1 MRALG
6 WFAFLLLLGPA
17 ITFASAQAPPEWPEL
32 ELVNAYRLSWPG
44 NFQPSGLT
52 ACQGKLLTVSDR
64 HDLEIQE
71 IRLGANGQAEVRPFG
86 RFTELPPPPPL
97 ATAVD
102 VLRQMIL
109 TLVGK
114 QYDWEGITCDDQ
126 GSLYLASEAYSA
138 VLKIP
143 TQGPLHWITLAP
155 HPEIQARKLLG
166 QANAGIEGVQWLPGN
181 SLMIAA
187 ESNPAGLIRCRIDHG
202 LCHPEQVRVLSD
214 TQLPPD
220 IQTRDISGVST
231 AAQRLYVLERYHA
244 RVCRRDT
251 KDFKI
256 ERCYSFKATE
266 KHPRHAHRGAAWGQA
281 EGLQVLEDRI
291 FLVIDNNGRVLRSD
305 PSSTDTWLFE
315 FRRPDG
321 F

>member
-1 MRALG
+1 MQRLG
-6 WFAFLLLLGPA
+6 WFIVLLLLGPA
-17 ITFASAQAPPEWPEL
+17 GALASTQETSPWQEL
-32 ELVNAYRLSWPG
+32 ELIQAHRLKWPG

-52 ACQGKLLTVSDR
+52 SCQGKLLTVSDR

-71 IRLGANGQAEVRPFG
+71 IRIHSNGQTEVRPYG

-114 QYDWEGITCDDQ
+114 QFDWEGISCDDA
-126 GSLYLASEAYSA
+126 GNLYLASEAYSA

-155 HPEIQARKLLG
+155 HPEIQARKMLSRT
-166 QANAGIEGVQWLPGN
+166 NAGIEGIQWLAGN
-181 SLMIAA
+181 QLILAA
-187 ESNPAGLIRCRIDHG
+187 ESNPAGLIRCRIEQNQ
-202 LCHPEQVRVLSD
+202 CQPNQVRVLSD
-214 TQLPPD
+214 DHLPP
-220 IQTRDISGVST
+220 QLLTRDISGVS
-231 AAQRLYVLERYHA
+231 AANQQLYVLERYHA
-244 RVCRRDT
+244 RVCRRDAN
-251 KDFKI
+251 DFTI
-256 ERCYSFKATE
+256 ELCYSFKATE

-281 EGLQVLEDRI
+281 EGLQVTDERI
-291 FLVIDNNGRVLRSD
+291 FIVIDNNGRVLRSD
-305 PSSTDTWLFE
+305 PASTDTWLFE
-315 FRRPDG
+315 FQRPDG

>member
-32 ELVNAYRLSWPG
+32 ELVHAYRLSWPG

-155 HPEIQARKLLG
+155 HPEIEARKMLSRT
-166 QANAGIEGVQWLPGN
+166 NAGIVGIQRLAGN
-181 SLMIAA
+181 QLILAA
-187 ESNPAGLIRCRIDHG
+187 ESNPAGLIRCRIEQNQ
-202 LCHPEQVRVLSD
+202 CQPNQVRFLSD
-214 TQLPPD
+214 DHLPQQIPTLD
-220 IQTRDISGVST
+220 FSWVS
-231 AAQRLYVLERYHA
+231 AANQQLYVLERYHA
-244 RVCRRDT
+244 RVCRRDAN
-251 KDFKI
+251 DF
-256 ERCYSFKATE
+256 T
-266 KHPRHAHRGAAWGQA
+266 
-281 EGLQVLEDRI
+281 
-291 FLVIDNNGRVLRSD
+291 
-305 PSSTDTWLFE
+305 
-315 FRRPDG
+315 
-321 F
+321 